1 VITCAQ
7 CGRENPAGAR
17 FCNSCATALS
27 PDTPL
32 GGEVRKVVSVLF
44 CDVTGS
50 TELGERLDPEALRVV
65 LAGYFEQMRAI
76 VERHG
81 GTVEKFIGDAV
92 MAVFGVPAVHE
103 DDALRAVR
111 AALEMRD
118 ALPELGVRGRISVM
132 TGEVVAGTEER
143 LVTGDA
149 VNVAARLEQAAPVG
163 EVLIGEPTLALV
175 RDAVVVEPM
184 EPLSLRGKAEFVLAY
199 RLLGVRDAPERR
211 HDAPF
216 VGRDCELAL
225 IRGAWD
231 RVRSEK
237 RCELVTVVG
246 DAGVGKSRLAA
257 EALAPID
264 ATIVRG
270 RCLPYGEGI
279 TYWPVVEVL
288 KRLGVLPSEEAAS
301 LAIGSLLGETET
313 PASAEEMAWAFR
325 KTLELAAAEGPLV
338 VVFDDIQW
346 GEGTFLDL
354 IEHVALLS
362 SGASILLFC
371 MARPELTERRA
382 AWPVAIRLEPLGD
395 EDVDAL
401 ISDRASGELR
411 YRIAAAAAGNPLFV
425 EEMLAMAGGAEGE
438 VVVPPTLRAL
448 LAARLDQLEPE
459 ERAVLEWGAIEGE
472 VFHRGAVQALA
483 PADTEV
489 TPRLVALVRKEL
501 IGPDRPLVA
510 GEDGFRFRHLL
521 LRDAAYDALPKATRG
536 ELHARFA
543 AWFEERGS
551 GVVEVDEVIGYHLE
565 QACRYRTEL
574 GMPRDQ
580 DMAVAA
586 RRRLTAAG
594 RRAQRR
600 ADFRAAVSLLGRA
613 AALASPGEL
622 ELALETDLIDVLFWA
637 GEGDAALRR
646 AVSIAERAS
655 TAGDQVGELYGRIQA
670 GIVRMSLEPEGAAAS
685 LAVLVEEAQ
694 PVLQAAGHDLALYAA
709 NYALGQVAF
718 EHARADAALEAYEL
732 AAIHARRAGLQ
743 QDFLDWRALCRF
755 YGTTPVDEVLEW
767 LDAHE
772 PQAGWDHWGL
782 RACRA
787 HSLSMTGDLDGA
799 RAVLVE
805 ARSELA
811 DRGAGLGLAVMTGIE
826 SVTLERL
833 AGDPTT
839 AAELGFEG
847 CRQLDELGD
856 KSFQSTAAAE
866 LAGALYE
873 LGRLSEAD
881 AWVGRAVELGAS
893 EDAFTQ
899 IVWRQ
904 VKAKLLARAGDLT
917 EGERLAREAVAISE
931 DTDFLNGQ
939 ADANADLAE
948 VLELADRPVDAAIAL
963 EHAVALYE
971 QKGNNVSAQRT
982 RAAVTALQSN
992 LAHGP
997 KPTT

>member
-1 VITCAQ
+1 MTICAK
-7 CGRENPAGAR
+7 CGHENPETNKFCGDCAAPLAGSPTPAR
-17 FCNSCATALS
+17 
-27 PDTPL
+27 
-32 GGEVRKVVSVLF
+32 EVRKTVTVLF

-50 TELGERLDPEALRVV
+50 TELGEKLDAEALRSL
-65 LAGYFEQMRAI
+65 LAGYFDAMRGI

-92 MAVFGVPAVHE
+92 MAVFGVPVVHE
-103 DDALRAVR
+103 DDAVRAVR
-111 AALEMRD
+111 AALGMRD
-118 ALPELGVRGRISVM
+118 ALPELGVRGRVGIM
-132 TGEVVAGTEER
+132 TGEVVTGTAER

-163 EVLIGEPTLALV
+163 EVLIGGPTLALV
-175 RDAVVVEPM
+175 RDAVRVEPV
-184 EPLSLRGKAEFVLAY
+184 EPLLLKGKAEFVVAY
-199 RLLGVRDAPERR
+199 RLLGVLPAQERR
-211 HDAPF
+211 DDAPF
-216 VGRDCELAL
+216 VGRERELAL

-231 RVRSEK
+231 RVRSGE

-257 EALAPID
+257 EALATID
-264 ATIVRG
+264 AMIVRG

-288 KRLGVLPSEEAAS
+288 KQLDVLPSEEAAS
-301 LAIGSLLGETET
+301 VAIRSLLGETET
-313 PASAEEMAWAFR
+313 PASAEETAWAFR
-325 KTLELAAAEGPLV
+325 KTLELAAAAGPLV
-338 VVFDDIQW
+338 VVFDDLQW
-346 GEGTFLDL
+346 GEETFLDL

-362 SGASILLFC
+362 SGSILLYC

-382 AWPVAIRLEPLGD
+382 SWPVAIRLEPLGD
-395 EDVDAL
+395 EDVDEL

-411 YRIAAAAAGNPLFV
+411 QRIAAVAEGNPLFV
-425 EEMLAMAGGAEGE
+425 EEMLAMAGEAEGE

-448 LAARLDQLEPE
+448 LAARLDQLDPA

-501 IGPDRPLVA
+501 IRPDRPLVA

-521 LRDAAYDALPKATRG
+521 LRDAAYEALPKATRG

-543 AWFEERGS
+543 AWFEGHGTE
-551 GVVEVDEVIGYHLE
+551 VVEVDEVIGYHLE
-565 QACRYRTEL
+565 LACRYRAEL
-574 GMPRDQ
+574 GMPRDA

-586 RRRLTAAG
+586 RRRLMAAG

-600 ADFRAAVSLLGRA
+600 ADFRAAVSLLERA

-622 ELALETDLIDVLFWA
+622 DLALETDLIDVLFW
-637 GEGDAALRR
+637 GGDGDAALRR
-646 AVSIAERAS
+646 ADSVAERAS
-655 TAGDQVGELYGRIQA
+655 IAGDQVGELCGRIQA
-670 GIVRMSLEPEGAAAS
+670 GIIRMSLDPEGAAAS
-685 LAVLVEEAQ
+685 LAVLVEEAE
-694 PVLQAAGHDLALYAA
+694 PVLQAAGDDLALYTAS
-709 NYALGQVAF
+709 YALGQVAF
-718 EHARADAALEAYEL
+718 EHARADAALDAYEL
-732 AAIHARRAGLQ
+732 AATHAWRAGSQ

-755 YGTTPVDEVLEW
+755 YGTTPVQGVLEW

-772 PQAGWDHWGL
+772 PQTGWDHWGF

-787 HSLSMTGDLDGA
+787 HSLSMMGDLDAA
-799 RAVLVE
+799 RAILVE
-805 ARSELA
+805 ARAQLA
-811 DRGAGLGLAVMTGIE
+811 DRGVGIGLAVITGIE
-826 SVTLERL
+826 SVVFELL
-833 AGDPTT
+833 AGD
-839 AAELGFEG
+839 AAAAAKFGVEG
-847 CRQLDELGD
+847 CRQLEELGD

-866 LAGALYE
+866 LAGAFYA
-873 LGRLSEAD
+873 LGRLAEAET
-881 AWVGRAVELGAS
+881 WVGRAAELGAT

-904 VKAKLLARAGDLT
+904 VKAKLLARAG
-917 EGERLAREAVAISE
+917 EFREAEQLAREAVAISE

-948 VLELADRPVDAAIAL
+948 VLELADRRVEAAMTL

-971 QKGNNVSAQRT
+971 RKGNTVSAQRT
-982 RAAVTALQSN
+982 RAKLTALQST
-992 LAHGP
+992 LTHVP
-997 KPTT
+997 KPRT